1 MKISKEEVLHVAD
14 LAHLELTDAEM
25 ETLRT
30 QLDAILNYVDKLKQ
44 LDVTGVEP
52 MAQVLHAGAGPEA
65 TLRDDSVRPSNVAG
79 SILEQASGSKK
90 PYFRVPRIIER

>member
-14 LAHLELTDAEM
+14 LAHLELTDAEV

-52 MAQVLHAGAGPEA
+52 MAQVLHAGAGTEA
-65 TLRDDSVRPSNVAG
+65 TLRDDSVRPSSVAG
-79 SILEQASGSKK
+79 SILEQAPGSKK